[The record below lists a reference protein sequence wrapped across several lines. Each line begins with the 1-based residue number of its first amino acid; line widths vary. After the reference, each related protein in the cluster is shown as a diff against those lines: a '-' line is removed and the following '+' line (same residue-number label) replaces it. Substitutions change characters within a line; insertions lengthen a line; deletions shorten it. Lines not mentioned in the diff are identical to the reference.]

1 MFNRIMIPLDGSEL
15 AEAALPIAKR
25 IALALDSE
33 VHLVSV
39 PEDELTVS
47 QRIVGYT
54 WIGAEKRLEDIREE
68 RRAYLAEVKE
78 RFSAENIPTHTKL
91 LKGDVATALIEYASA
106 IEADLVVMCT
116 HGRTGLT
123 RWALGSIAE
132 RVTRK
137 LDRPL
142 LLVREDTTLNHFLVA
157 LDGSLAAEQLVPPA
171 LNLRAIFNAKLTL
184 FYARDTERPP
194 YLAHPE
200 AYLEKIIS
208 TYCHDSQSINY
219 LIRAG
224 AAAETII
231 HTADMISADLI
242 CLTTRGLHNSR
253 WEYGRVTARVLQKNQ
268 AARFIL
274 PINRN

>member
-142 LLVREDTTLNHFLVA
+142 LLVREDTTLNHLGVFHL
-157 LDGSLAAEQLVPPA
+157 LIYEKEVP
-171 LNLRAIFNAKLTL
+171 
-184 FYARDTERPP
+184 
-194 YLAHPE
+194 
-200 AYLEKIIS
+200 S
-208 TYCHDSQSINY
+208 
-219 LIRAG
+219 
-224 AAAETII
+224 
-231 HTADMISADLI
+231 
-242 CLTTRGLHNSR
+242 
-253 WEYGRVTARVLQKNQ
+253 V
-268 AARFIL
+268 
-274 PINRN
+274 